1 MGATPELSA
10 IVLCYRAEEAAVPL
24 LEALH
29 RELVASGVDYELV
42 LVANYDEGRRDRT
55 PDVAARFAAEHAATV
70 VVAEPK
76 RGGMGWDMRR
86 GLDAARGEVL
96 VVVDG
101 DGQYAPADVVRIF
114 RALRASGAD
123 VVKGRRTSRADG
135 VYRRLLTLAYNVAFA
150 VLFPRRAVRD
160 VNGKPKAIARRAYER
175 LQLRSDDWFADAELV
190 LEARRLGMR
199 IEDLP
204 VAYGAGSRGSFVKPG
219 AILEF
224 ARNMLRYRLRGHV

>member
-1 MGATPELSA
+1 MRATPELSA
-10 IVLCYRAEEAAVPL
+10 IVLCYRAEEAVLPL
-24 LEALH
+24 LDSLH
-29 RELVASGVDYELV
+29 RELAASGAAFELV
-42 LVANYDEGRRDRT
+42 LVANYDEGRADRT
-55 PDVAARFAAEHAATV
+55 PEVARAFAAEHEATV
-70 VVAEPK
+70 VVAEAK

-86 GLDAARGEVL
+86 GLDAARGDVL

-114 RALRASGAD
+114 RALRESGAD

-135 VYRRLLTLAYNVAFA
+135 PYRRLLTLAYNVAFA
-150 VLFPRRAVRD
+150 LLFPRRAVRD